1 MDAVIT
7 TLTPLLPLL
16 ALILGLIVLVLLGFK
31 LRAALKRR
39 KEQHEVK
46 QDLALWQQ
54 LSTLLGGK
62 SERFKQEHSHRSQE
76 LKAKLH
82 RDLATLRRSAG
93 VSARAPLILV
103 LGESGS
109 GKSALCQAL
118 PGLTAVATNSPY
130 YQLYRG
136 PDRLYLEISGK
147 VLFDHWLNGASA
159 LWQVVCVELSKLRPL
174 PVGAALVLLPCD
186 ALLTDRPEL
195 TAQKSQILATALET
209 LVTATGQELPLQVV
223 ISKSD
228 LMGGLTHLMAAAQGQ
243 GATPSMGFDFSAAA
257 DAQAKLAAL
266 NATLQELSRAALLAL
281 RTTPTPQPTAQPT
294 TAAFAAQA
302 ALYSLPTQFAAL
314 SPNLLTYLQALGTLP
329 ELTAHLPTQ
338 RLCFIAAAPQDQ
350 IISPEYAREL
360 GQDPAQL
367 LLPFV
372 QASKSPLLL
381 GALSPEQLSA
391 LSAGAQ
397 WQARQRLKRT
407 LPALAGA
414 ALLAALGLNYLAT
427 ALLSSKQIFQPLQQD
442 AAFYQ
447 GLATRFARG
456 SIGHAALFEYRNSQ
470 AQTAFNEGMP
480 DDPNL
485 TRLGFFLNARERIGQ
500 GRALPLNYFP
510 ASLLVH
516 GFDSNL
522 NSQERRD
529 LFNFIHVQQ
538 VLAPLCHVL
547 SFEFQERGQPFTQ
560 AKAQALGALINAFNN
575 ASRPEA
581 SIAMMSELTDAALS
595 YLYPNLDP
603 RLHELFSSYSPLMPE
618 YALALNVSSSSNP
631 HYIMGVN
638 RGLSDFTQAARDLS
652 LYPELRF
659 SQLRKV
665 LRLCAQLIQCAQV
678 FEQLNHQSEL
688 SAPDL
693 ETFHTTV
700 HRFQTTAQAL
710 NGADLSFLAPLPDSA
725 APLATKTAAYVGAR
739 TNTSANASTAGALP
753 SADRVAAAAAAPGLI
768 ELNRA
773 ATQYRE
779 RLNHDFARIQRALV
793 GVSAAQRRFLIQD
806 QNLIDLKQEQNQAQ
820 AQLRAEIAALNE
832 LMLQVQS
839 HVLLTQLSA
848 GSNQYLYQDLSVL
861 LQQLDDLQHPTLVH
875 AQNFPETLQQLQA
888 QSTQVHAHL
897 RQYAAHLEPDHWVRR
912 TLPLIQR
919 MYEAHWEQCLEQLL
933 TQLWAYYPAGS
944 DVRALQGF
952 TELVARGFPQE
963 ATADA
968 SAAPTPQAPN
978 NAPASAAITFEGDF
992 LPAVTQE
999 LGYGFDERLARR
1011 ALGPFYLDASYLRP
1025 NAQAILAPL
1034 TALNAAAA
1042 QDPKLKALLQAQP
1055 RYHELMALCNQYL
1068 NQYLLWWQQLPENVQ
1083 PEIMD
1088 FAQLRQFARQ
1098 TPAYIINAQLLA
1110 LYDAAEDAVS
1120 SAPDNLLSARG
1131 QSLKHSAQQ
1140 LLQTRLKVLTPEFTQ
1155 IGTTTLAAWAALPA
1169 DPYSAGRYLQA
1180 LSEEELRA
1188 GLTAVSAESTL
1199 SIPWWH
1205 HFTARATALLGT
1217 ASEAATSEVSSAL
1230 LNALQAFP
1238 LVRQSDGATLTP
1250 ERVAVLAQLLA
1261 QTDLSAYL
1269 LPPKEQPPQPTSSR
1283 EQILALLQGQAAAP
1297 TPDLTQQH
1305 FETWLKTETKL
1316 LQLLTNKEQPLTA
1329 EITLPSA
1336 SKQQELVAAH
1346 NQRSTLAL
1354 MRYLEANAG
1363 ISPGRRV
1370 SSASSQEQKLLT
1382 LQVSAEQLTLNLYEY
1397 SDSNAQKPA
1406 AHGLLQGP
1414 WLPLRLYLHPSS
1426 HYDAQQDCVYVPFT
1440 VSDRLGQKSV
1450 LYLKVKF
1457 NQSLPPPDEWPDRRT
1472 WPQLN
1477 ALPL

>member
-76 LKAKLH
+76 LKAQLY
-82 RDLATLRRSAG
+82 RDLATLRRSAA

-159 LWQVVCVELSKLRPL
+159 LWQVVCAELSKLRPL

-186 ALLTDRPEL
+186 ALLLDRPEL

-228 LMGGLTHLMAAAQGQ
+228 LMGGLTHLMAAAQGP
-243 GATPSMGFDFSAAA
+243 GATPSMGFDFSSAP
-257 DAQAKLAAL
+257 DAQAKLDAL
-266 NATLQELSRAALLAL
+266 SATLQELSRAALTAL
-281 RTTPTPQPTAQPT
+281 RAASTQSPQ
-294 TAAFAAQA
+294 AAFAAQA

-350 IISPEYAREL
+350 IISPEYAHEL

-367 LLPFV
+367 LLPLV

-407 LPALAGA
+407 LPALVGA

-560 AKAQALGALINAFNN
+560 AKAQALGTLINAFNN

-581 SIAMMSELTDAALS
+581 SITMMSELTDAALS

-638 RGLSDFTQAARDLS
+638 RGLIDFTQAARDLS

-659 SQLRKV
+659 SQLRQV

-700 HRFQTTAQAL
+700 HRFQSTAQAL
-710 NGADLSFLAPLPDSA
+710 NGADLSFLAPPPDLLPTASA
-725 APLATKTAAYVGAR
+725 PAAR
-739 TNTSANASTAGALP
+739 TSTSTSTSTTGAQLP
-753 SADRVAAAAAAPGLI
+753 SVRAAAAAAPGLV
-768 ELNRA
+768 ELNSA
-773 ATQYRE
+773 AAQYLE
-779 RLNHDFARIQRALV
+779 RLNHDFARIQRALE

-832 LMLQVQS
+832 LMLQVQP
-839 HVLLTQLSA
+839 HVLLTKLSA

-861 LQQLDDLQHPTLVH
+861 LQQLDDLQHPVLTH
-875 AQNFPETLQQLQA
+875 AAAFPNTLQQLQA
-888 QSTQVHAHL
+888 QSAQVHTHL

-912 TLPLIQR
+912 TLPLLQR
-919 MYEAHWEQCLEQLL
+919 MYEAHWEHCLEQLL
-933 TQLWAYYPAGS
+933 TQLWTYYPAGS

-968 SAAPTPQAPN
+968 SAAPTPQDPN

-1083 PEIMD
+1083 PELMD

-1110 LYDAAEDAVS
+1110 LYDAAEAAVS

-1188 GLTAVSAESTL
+1188 GLTAVSAENAL

-1250 ERVAVLAQLLA
+1250 ERVAVLAQLIA

-1329 EITLPSA
+1329 EITLPSV

-1354 MRYLEANAG
+1354 MRYLEANSG
-1363 ISPGRRV
+1363 RSPGRRI

-1382 LQVSAEQLTLNLYEY
+1382 LQVTAEQLTLNLYEY

-1406 AHGLLQGP
+1406 AHGRLQGP

>member
-76 LKAKLH
+76 LKAQLH

-136 PDRLYLEISGK
+136 PDRLYLELSGK

-159 LWQVVCVELSKLRPL
+159 LWQVVCAELSKLRPL

-186 ALLTDRPEL
+186 ALLLDRPEL
-195 TAQKSQILATALET
+195 TAQKSQILSTALET
-209 LVTATGQELPLQVV
+209 LVTRTGQELPLQVV
-223 ISKSD
+223 ISKCD

-257 DAQAKLAAL
+257 DVPAQLAAL
-266 NATLQELSRAALLAL
+266 SATLQELSRAALLAL
-281 RTTPTPQPTAQPT
+281 RTTPTPQPT

-391 LSAGAQ
+391 LSACAQ

-427 ALLSSKQIFQPLQQD
+427 ALLSSEQIFQPMQQD

-447 GLATRFARG
+447 GLASRFATG
-456 SIGHAALFEYRNSQ
+456 SISHAALFEYRNSQ

-516 GFDSNL
+516 GFDANL

-538 VLAPLCHVL
+538 VLAPLCNVL

-575 ASRPEA
+575 ANKPEA

-652 LYPELRF
+652 LYPEMRF
-659 SQLRKV
+659 SELRRV

-678 FEQLNHQSEL
+678 FEQLNSKSEL

-710 NGADLSFLAPLPDSA
+710 NGADLSFLEPLPDSA
-725 APLATKTAAYVGAR
+725 ATLATKTAARVGAR
-739 TNTSANASTAGALP
+739 TSTSASTTGALP
-753 SADRVAAAAAAPGLI
+753 PADRGAAAAAPGLV

-773 ATQYRE
+773 AAQYLE
-779 RLNHDFARIQRALV
+779 RLNYDFARIQRALV

-806 QNLIDLKQEQNQAQ
+806 QNLIDLTQEQNQAQ

-832 LMLQVQS
+832 LMLQVQP
-839 HVLLTQLSA
+839 HVLFTQLTA
-848 GSNQYLYQDLSVL
+848 GANQYLYQDLSVL
-861 LQQLDDLQHPTLVH
+861 LKQLDDLQHPSLVH
-875 AQNFPETLQQLQA
+875 AAAFPDTLQQLQA
-888 QSTQVHAHL
+888 QSAQVHTQL
-897 RQYAAHLEPDHWVRR
+897 RQYAAHLEPDHLVRR
-912 TLPLIQR
+912 TLPLLQR
-919 MYEAHWEQCLEQLL
+919 MYEAHWEHCLEQLL

-952 TELVARGFPQE
+952 NELVARGFPQE

-978 NAPASAAITFEGDF
+978 NATASAAITFDGDF

-1055 RYHELMALCNQYL
+1055 RYHELMALCSQYL
-1068 NQYLLWWQQLPENVQ
+1068 NQYLMWWHQLPENLQ
-1083 PEIMD
+1083 PELMD

-1120 SAPDNLLSARG
+1120 SAPDNLLNARG
-1131 QSLKHSAQQ
+1131 QSLKHSVQQ

-1155 IGTTTLAAWAALPA
+1155 ISTTTLAAWAALPA

-1188 GLTAVSAESTL
+1188 GLTAVSAENAL

-1217 ASEAATSEVSSAL
+1217 ASAAATSEVSTAI

-1269 LPPKEQPPQPTSSR
+1269 LPPKEQPTKPTSSR
-1283 EQILALLQGQAAAP
+1283 EQILALLQGKTAAP
-1297 TPDLTQQH
+1297 PPDLTQQH
-1305 FETWLKTETKL
+1305 FESWLKTETKL

-1329 EITLPSA
+1329 EIMLPSV

-1354 MRYLEANAG
+1354 MRYLEANSG
-1363 ISPGRRV
+1363 SSPGRRV

-1382 LQVSAEQLTLNLYEY
+1382 LKVSAEQLTLNLYEY

-1426 HYDAQQDCVYVPFT
+1426 HYNAQQDCVYVPFT

-1472 WPQLN
+1472 WPQLD